1 MSSEQAPLLKI
12 LGDETRKRILLLL
25 NEKGNLNYSD
35 IIDKLEIANTGSLNY
50 HLKVLDGLLLKND
63 AGQYVL
69 SEKGKL
75 AARLLLEFPED
86 DGQLYKQWIRANLMS
101 KEPNYLLWGKIFWLI
116 ALLSLAILAALND
129 ITIYTMIFPWLF
141 FFNELLYFIRHYRR
155 SRKNKTQQKEA

>member
-1 MSSEQAPLLKI
+1 MKPEQVPLLKI

-50 HLKVLDGLLLKND
+50 HLKVLDDLLLKND
-63 AGQYVL
+63 AGQYSL

-86 DGQLYKQWIRANLMS
+86 DGQLYKLWIKANLMS
-101 KEPNYLLWGKIFWLI
+101 KEPNYLLLGKIFWLL
-116 ALLSLAILAALND
+116 ALLSLAILAALKD
-129 ITIYTMIFPWLF
+129 ITLNTMIFPWLF
-141 FFNELLYFIRHYRR
+141 FVSGLFYLILHYRR
-155 SRKNKTQQKEA
+155 SRKNKTQQNKA

>member
-50 HLKVLDGLLLKND
+50 HLKVLDGPLLKND
-63 AGQYVL
+63 GGQYVL

-75 AARLLLEFPED
+75 AARLQLEFPED

-141 FFNELLYFIRHYRR
+141 FFNGLLYFIRHYRR

>member
-141 FFNELLYFIRHYRR
+141 FFNGLLYFIRHYRR